1 MKNLEISIF
10 LYIFAQMEVIY
21 KGFTVKD
28 DGTVINRFGKK
39 VGFKQKN
46 GYMHV
51 SINGKQVL
59 IHRFIYEAFNG
70 EIPEGYEIDHKNT
83 VRDDNRLENLRIAT
97 PKENRNN
104 PITKERYKTS
114 NKGKV
119 TPQLIEKLKLMYR
132 QKSDTPKTK
141 DIKPRHKNTTPK
153 TTYNKPKTRQN
164 ITKEL
169 KKHKPMKKRIDKRIK
184 SVYQYTKDGE
194 FIKKWDSINECSAGL
209 GIWAQNITRCCHG
222 RCKSCGGFKFSFNQI

>member
-1 MKNLEISIF
+1 MEFNIF

-59 IHRFIYEAFNG
+59 MHRFVYEAFNG

-119 TPQLIEKLKLMYR
+119 TPQLIEKLKSMFR
-132 QKSDTPKTK
+132 QKTYTPRTK
-141 DIKPRHKNTTPK
+141 GIKPRHKNTTPK
-153 TTYNKPKTRQN
+153 TTYNRP
-164 ITKEL
+164 
-169 KKHKPMKKRIDKRIK
+169 RIK

-222 RCKSCGGFKFSFNQI
+222 RCKSCGGFKFSFNPIE

>member
-1 MKNLEISIF
+1 
-10 LYIFAQMEVIY
+10 MEVTY

-59 IHRFIYEAFNG
+59 MHRFVYEAFNG

-119 TPQLIEKLKLMYR
+119 TPQLIEKLKSMYK
-132 QKSDTPKTK
+132 QKSDTPKT
-141 DIKPRHKNTTPK
+141 TS
-153 TTYNKPKTRQN
+153 NKPKTKQD

-169 KKHKPMKKRIDKRIK
+169 KKHKPRIK
-184 SVYQYTKDGE
+184 SVYQYTKDDE
-194 FIKKWDSINECSAGL
+194 FIKKWDSINECSANL
-209 GIWAQNITRCCHG
+209 GVWAQNITRCCHG
-222 RCKSCGGFKFSFNQI
+222 RCKSCGGFKFSFNPI

>member
-1 MKNLEISIF
+1 
-10 LYIFAQMEVIY
+10 MEVIY

-39 VGFKQKN
+39 VGFKQNN

-59 IHRFIYEAFNG
+59 MHRFVYEAFNG
-70 EIPEGYEIDHKNT
+70 EIPEGMEIDHKNT

-119 TPQLIEKLKLMYR
+119 TPQLIEKLKSMYK
-132 QKSDTPKTK
+132 QKSD
-141 DIKPRHKNTTPK
+141 TPK
-153 TTYNKPKTRQN
+153 TTYNKPKTRKDN
-164 ITKEL
+164 TKEL
-169 KKHKPMKKRIDKRIK
+169 KKYKPRIK

-194 FIKKWDSINECSAGL
+194 FIKKWDSINECSANL

-222 RCKSCGGFKFSFNQI
+222 RCKSCGGFKFSFNPIE

>member
-1 MKNLEISIF
+1 
-10 LYIFAQMEVIY
+10 MEVTY

-51 SINGKQVL
+51 CINGKQVL
-59 IHRFIYEAFNG
+59 MHRFVYEAFNG

-119 TPQLIEKLKLMYR
+119 TPQLIEKLKSMYR
-132 QKSDTPKTK
+132 QKSDTQKRTS
-141 DIKPRHKNTTPK
+141 
-153 TTYNKPKTRQN
+153 NKPKTKQH

-169 KKHKPMKKRIDKRIK
+169 KQHKQKIKSVYQYNKELKQHKPKIK

-194 FIKKWDSINECSAGL
+194 FIKKWDSINECSSNL
-209 GIWAQNITRCCHG
+209 GVWAQNITRCCHG
-222 RCKSCGGFKFSFNQI
+222 RCKTCGGFKFSFNQI